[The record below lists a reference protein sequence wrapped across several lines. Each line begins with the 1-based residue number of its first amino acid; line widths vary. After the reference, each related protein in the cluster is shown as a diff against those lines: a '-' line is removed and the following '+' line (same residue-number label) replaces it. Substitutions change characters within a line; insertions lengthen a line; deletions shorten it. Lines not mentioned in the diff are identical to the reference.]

1 MPFELSLTTW
11 WMLLGVLVG
20 FVAFWLLDSVF
31 RRDGDAAAQREQREI
46 RKLRQQLVEL
56 EAEKTSTQTKL
67 SDRTAEAKR
76 LTVLSEELRD
86 SVRDQDQKITN
97 LETALAAAREQ
108 QQEDETLREQFDAL
122 QSAHQRLQR
131 DFNDKSQ
138 ASTRLNEE
146 MRRARSAL
154 GDAEQQLLR
163 LRSELQQSQQL
174 QQTQRAVPVA
184 PQAGA
189 ASAPASEPD
198 PATAAPAAEQ
208 SSTDSA
214 PVPSPGPASSLA
226 SRHGGQTAAQSST
239 DNAEQKRG
247 LLNRLRGA
255 FSARPSDS
263 RD

>member
-1 MPFELSLTTW
+1 MGLFMPFELSLTTW

-46 RKLRQQLVEL
+46 KKLRQQLVEL
-56 EAEKTSTQTKL
+56 EAEKKSSQTKL

-76 LTVLSEELRD
+76 LTLLSEELRD

-108 QQEDETLREQFDAL
+108 QKEDETLREQFDTL

-131 DFNDKSQ
+131 DFNDQGQ

-163 LRSELQQSQQL
+163 LRSELQQSQ
-174 QQTQRAVPVA
+174 R
-184 PQAGA
+184 
-189 ASAPASEPD
+189 
-198 PATAAPAAEQ
+198 AAPVTPPGNAAPTPEDQPGPAPTAPPAEQ
-208 SSTDSA
+208 SSPAPAPKPSSA
-214 PVPSPGPASSLA
+214 ATTLA
-226 SRHGGQTAAQSST
+226 SRHGGQPPAKST
-239 DNAEQKRG
+239 TENSEQKRG

-255 FSARPSDS
+255 FAARPSDS